1 VAAPPP
7 RQVGDGENDQTFCG
21 GGPGQAAITRDK
33 DARIGGGVGS
43 VIGYI
48 GGRIAQFIHAGVD
61 ERRRLPG
68 QCVIVRYPNAA
79 RPTRQEC
86 AIARIVR
93 RCGYGVQGKA
103 SDSLVARD
111 PCGAP
116 VFRSPHS
123 VVICRS
129 V

>member
-1 VAAPPP
+1 MSKPSEAGFQVKP
-7 RQVGDGENDQTFCG
+7 RSRETKTPASV
-21 GGPGQAAITRDK
+21 
-33 DARIGGGVGS
+33 GGVGS

-116 VFRSPHS
+116 SSEAQHS